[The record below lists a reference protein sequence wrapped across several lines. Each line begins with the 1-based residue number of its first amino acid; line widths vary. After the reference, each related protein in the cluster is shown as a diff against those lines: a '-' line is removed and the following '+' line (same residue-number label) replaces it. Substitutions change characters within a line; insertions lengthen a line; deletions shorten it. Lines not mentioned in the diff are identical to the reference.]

1 MHKKT
6 EYKVI
11 SFYEFINLTKIEQL
25 KSEIHDFLKKK
36 KAKGTILLAREGL
49 NGTISIKKNH
59 SLEFKKF
66 INKVLNKKV
75 FFKTQNHFEHVFLR
89 LKVKIKPEII
99 RMGQKNIHP
108 NLNRGLHVDSDEWDK
123 LITDKQTILIDTRN
137 NYESKIGTFKG
148 SILVNSSNFTE
159 FPKWVKK
166 NEKKIKNKKI
176 AMFCTGG
183 VRCEK
188 ASSYL
193 KKNGFKNVFQL
204 DGGIISY
211 FQQTKNKSKNWIGE
225 CFVFDE
231 RVSITENLSKGNYD
245 QCFACRTPINE
256 KDKNSEMFKKG
267 ISCPNCYEITT
278 IKQKKSFEERNKQIS
293 LAKKKGIKHLGN

>member
-11 SFYEFINLTKIEQL
+11 SFYEFINLNKIEQL
-25 KSEIHDFLKKK
+25 KFEFSDFLKKK
-36 KAKGTILLAREGL
+36 KAKGTILIATEGI
-49 NGTISIKKNH
+49 NGTISIKKDH
-59 SLEFKKF
+59 SLKFKNF
-66 INKVLNKKV
+66 VNKILNKKV
-75 FFKTQNHFEHVFLR
+75 FFKVQNHFEHVFLR
-89 LKVKIKPEII
+89 LKIKIKPEII
-99 RMGQKNIHP
+99 RMGKKNIHP
-108 NLNRGLHVDSDEWDK
+108 NLNTGLHVNSGEWDR
-123 LITDKQTILIDTRN
+123 LITDKNTILIDTRN
-137 NYESKIGTFKG
+137 KYESKIGTFKG

-166 NEKKIKNKKI
+166 NEKKIKNKKV

-193 KKNGFKNVFQL
+193 KKNGFKDVFQL
-204 DGGIISY
+204 EGGIISY

-245 QCFACRTPINE
+245 QCFACRSALTVE
-256 KDKNSEMFKKG
+256 DKNSTNYKKG
-267 ISCPNCYEITT
+267 VFCPKCKKQTSP
-278 IKQKKSFEERNKQIS
+278 KQKKGFEERTKQIFI
-293 LAKKKGIKHLGN
+293 AKKKGIKHLGS